1 MMLVKSTR
9 LVMHSCLIMMV
20 GNYQK
25 TFVKFSVQNI
35 CRGEGKGI
43 HKNNSGTTRGLL
55 YSKAWWSIYVNLTNY
70 RLIIISAKRQ
80 NLTTAFF
87 LFLSI
92 LLMKLMYATFSV
104 ERFPLQ
110 THVMGTNC

>member
-1 MMLVKSTR
+1 MMLEKSTR

-25 TFVKFSVQNI
+25 IFVKFSVRNI
-35 CRGEGKGI
+35 CRGGGKGI

-80 NLTTAFF
+80 NLTKAFNKML
-87 LFLSI
+87 LFC
-92 LLMKLMYATFSV
+92 F
-104 ERFPLQ
+104 
-110 THVMGTNC
+110 